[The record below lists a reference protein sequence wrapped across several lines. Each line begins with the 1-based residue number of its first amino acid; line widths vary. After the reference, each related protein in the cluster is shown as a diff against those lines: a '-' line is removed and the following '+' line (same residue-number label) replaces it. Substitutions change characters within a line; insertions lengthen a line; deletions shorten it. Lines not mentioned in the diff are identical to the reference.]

1 MICEVEKMLK
11 KWKRRLSVLISITL
25 FACAGAP
32 AVSYAAEETE
42 AVSYAE
48 EETAVSVDAGTESV
62 MVSPE
67 YGSSLLIKALRG
79 DPSIVC

>member
-42 AVSYAE
+42 AVSYAA
-48 EETAVSVDAGTESV
+48 EETEAASYAAEETEAVSYTC
-62 MVSPE
+62 
-67 YGSSLLIKALRG
+67 LLYTSRC
-79 DPSIVC
+79 V